1 MLDNGVAST
10 GTMYVT
16 VPAGV
21 TVTGCAFWALGDTL
35 DPPATMDSWG
45 YWSSGECSLSSALSA
60 NTAYGMQLAAS
71 AAAAGSFAP
80 WGLATALT
88 DDMATATTMGPVI
101 DTNNVFDSS
110 FLMANPDK
118 TMSLD
123 VQVVVTDPVTSSTLP
138 TDTYLV
144 DWTFTFAFDEGEMLA
159 APFDIGLSMTDNS
172 ASDRAQLLL
181 DGNPYL
187 NWERYPVEYESHTF
201 GDTCTNT

>member
-1 MLDNGVAST
+1 MLDNGVASS

-16 VPAGV
+16 VPSGV
-21 TVTGCAFWALGDTL
+21 TVTGCSFWALGDTL
-35 DPPATMDSWG
+35 DPPALMLAG
-45 YWSSGECSLSSALSA
+45 YWSSGECSLGSALSA

-71 AAAAGSFAP
+71 AAAAGSYAP

-101 DTNNVFDSS
+101 DTNPVFDSS
-110 FLMANPDK
+110 FLLGNPDK

-123 VQVVVTDPVTSSTLP
+123 VAVVVTDPVTSSTAP

-159 APFDIGLSMTDNS
+159 APFDMGLSLTDNS
-172 ASDRAQLLL
+172 ASDRDLLDS
-181 DGNPYL
+181 DGNPWLYT
-187 NWERYPVEYESHTF
+187 WVRYPVEYESHTF